1 MKSPSPVLSHIKIQP
16 LICLELFCL
25 ESGDFS
31 QDSEEI
37 TFPLETTLWIMDSY
51 FSQKQWF
58 EVKTTDLFLT
68 NTQLLSSQDVNWWTG
83 VVWIIVMFL
92 SAVWT
97 HSDGTHSLQRIHWWA
112 SDTFLQI
119 CSDEETNS
127 SLSWVTLGWTHFQV
141 FFIFW
146 VNYPS

>member
-16 LICLELFCL
+16 LICLELFWL

-68 NTQLLSSQDVNWWTG
+68 NTQLLSSRDVNWWSG
-83 VVWIIVMFL
+83 VDYCDVFISCLDSFWRHPFTVEHPLVSKWYISPNLFCWRNKLLFVL
-92 SAVWT
+92 GDLRVN
-97 HSDGTHSLQRIHWWA
+97 
-112 SDTFLQI
+112 TFSGI
-119 CSDEETNS
+119 F
-127 SLSWVTLGWTHFQV
+127 H
-141 FFIFW
+141 FW